1 MPPALPLHPRL
12 TFSSP
17 TKKPLTD
24 RLKFGSTYLLRW
36 QFALVIVAIVL
47 SFVAILYLA
56 YFIWKKRRASNG
68 GMGKKESSEWV
79 EYKEELRASQDVGRE
94 ERERQREEE
103 LMSRRVGTG
112 EFEGILE
119 GKGNGG
125 KDGKDVKDVKDG
137 EGLRAEERV

>member
-1 MPPALPLHPRL
+1 MEAVRNISNSFESMPSLHPRV

-47 SFVAILYLA
+47 FAVGLTYLA

-68 GMGKKESSEWV
+68 GTSKKESSEWV

-103 LMSRRVGTG
+103 LMEKKLGKGVL
-112 EFEGILE
+112 EAMLE
-119 GKGNGG
+119 GKG
-125 KDGKDVKDVKDG
+125 KG